1 MLILGLSLILACQS
15 WSQIRVSGLGR
26 DMYLQFSIFWYCF
39 VLVLFCVSLS
49 LSLSLSLL
57 LRLVC
62 SMEPKKSKSTSS
74 RNPLHSGAS
83 SSDFTPSH
91 VRFRDDKAHKDFR
104 RTFSQRGIHSECRVV
119 LLDFSNTDLPI
130 VIYSRGWESLC
141 GVPIT
146 CLSVII
152 QEFYSNMHG
161 FDYFV
166 LHFVTRIRGMRI
178 VITSE
183 IVSEVLHVPRVAHP
197 DYPGCKHLRTVSKDK
212 LLSRFYE
219 DRKSV
224 V

>member
-1 MLILGLSLILACQS
+1 
-15 WSQIRVSGLGR
+15 
-26 DMYLQFSIFWYCF
+26 
-39 VLVLFCVSLS
+39 
-49 LSLSLSLL
+49 
-57 LRLVC
+57 
-62 SMEPKKSKSTSS
+62 MEPKKSKSTSS

-178 VITSE
+178 VVTLDLIF
-183 IVSEVLHVPRVAHP
+183 EVLHVPRVEFA
-197 DYPGCKHLRTVSKDK
+197 DYLGCEHLKTMSKGK
-212 LLSRFYE
+212 LSSCFYE
-219 DRKSV
+219 ILLLGVTVKTPLAWALQKV
-224 V
+224 